1 MIALVTGGAS
11 SGKSAFAEQLA
22 LSLPGPHVY
31 AATMRHGD
39 AETEARIE
47 RHRAMRAGKGFVT
60 VELAKGSWT
69 SQLDK
74 HIDDFSEPGV
84 TAEIACSTDG
94 HVSTLGALAASA
106 SATTEEAAVSAR
118 GALARKSDPVQMD
131 GESAL
136 PLVAGTVLLEDL
148 SNLVVN
154 ECASQ
159 LPAVL
164 ASDNAVVVANEIGAD
179 GARYDDFT
187 CGFIDQLG
195 ALACGIAARA
205 DVVVEVVA
213 GVPRVVKGALP
224 SGVGISLRE
233 DCCYELV

>member
-60 VELAKGSWT
+60 IELAKGSWT

-74 HIDDFSEPGV
+74 RVDDFSEPVV
-84 TAEIACSTDG
+84 TVAIACSADE
-94 HVSTLGALAASA
+94 HVSTLRALADSA
-106 SATTEEAAVSAR
+106 PATAEEVAVSAR
-118 GALARKSDPVQMD
+118 GALARKSNPVQME
-131 GESAL
+131 GENVL
-136 PLVAGTVLLEDL
+136 PLVAGTALLEDL

-159 LPAVL
+159 LPGVL
-164 ASDNAVVVANEIGAD
+164 ASDNVVVVANEIGAD
-179 GARYDDFT
+179 GVRYDDFT
-187 CGFIDQLG
+187 CGFIHQLG

-213 GVPRVVKGALP
+213 GLPRVVKGTLP
-224 SGVGISLRE
+224 SGIGASLRE
-233 DCCYELV
+233 DCCHEVV